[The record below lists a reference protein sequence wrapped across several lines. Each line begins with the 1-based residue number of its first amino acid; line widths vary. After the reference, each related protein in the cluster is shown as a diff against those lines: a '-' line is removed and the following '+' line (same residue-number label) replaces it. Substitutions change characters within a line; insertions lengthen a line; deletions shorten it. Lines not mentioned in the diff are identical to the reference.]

1 MTKQQRQSQAP
12 QYYTA
17 ITQFPDPDRLAK
29 LLELGD
35 PNFFGSSTTQVV
47 GLKSAALQVP
57 KLSNASVTT
66 TDEQNDTTEDRVSKL
81 LKLGDVNFFGG
92 SPLAEAL
99 AARQRGYR

>member
-1 MTKQQRQSQAP
+1 MQQRQPQR

-29 LLELGD
+29 LLELGSPSLFD
-35 PNFFGSSTTQVV
+35 GGSSNSSSNSY
-47 GLKSAALQVP
+47 GSDAVP